1 MSAPLD
7 TAGFLT
13 RDAKEF
19 AEFGK
24 AWYGDRFESYEQKP
38 RVCRLEGLCPYMLIR
53 AISDHFRAQRLLPS
67 PCRRQSRC
75 AADLRLVHRLS
86 AVLLE
91 CFNRHALLR

>member
-24 AWYGDRFESYEQKP
+24 AWYGDRFKSYEQKP
-38 RVCRLEGLCPYMLIR
+38 RVC
-53 AISDHFRAQRLLPS
+53 
-67 PCRRQSRC
+67 
-75 AADLRLVHRLS
+75 
-86 AVLLE
+86 
-91 CFNRHALLR
+91 